1 MSGMLKQGWKAA
13 LLAALAIGAGACQ
26 LPSPGGRNS
35 QAGAEASDGWL
46 FRRLT
51 GQSEPVAQT
60 QQTQPQ
66 AGQNAA
72 AQAGGASQPGS
83 PAQPNPVQPA
93 AANLPGDSVPYD
105 PAVKTLGS
113 SLATATP
120 PVKEED
126 EGFDWS
132 DLDPQNVYKKVKA
145 ALGYGPNEQFAEA
158 TYKEGLAL
166 YRERK
171 FAEAIPKFATAADRW
186 PDSPL
191 EEDALFYMGESYFF
205 DDQYSKAHDTF
216 LMLFKKFTNSRYLDV
231 AAARQFQIGRY
242 WEQADNAEPHWAV
255 TPNFFE
261 KSRPWFDTFGN
272 AMNAYTSVHI
282 NDPTGPLADAS
293 VMAMGN
299 AYFDRRR
306 FEDAAINYKL
316 LRSNYPKSKY
326 QVKAHMLGLEAE
338 KLIYQG
344 PLYDG
349 RPLDEADKIA
359 KQALT
364 QFRTELGEDRDRL
377 VDERRQLSEL
387 QAHRGL
393 ELGRFWETKQFYGAA
408 RLCYQTT
415 IQDYPGTQ
423 SAGMAQE
430 RLVEIKDKPAQPPD
444 RMQWI
449 TTFSNLLKE
458 KQ

>member
-1 MSGMLKQGWKAA
+1 MLKQGWKTA
-13 LLAALAIGAGACQ
+13 LLAALAIGAGGCQ
-26 LPSPGGRNS
+26 LPSGG
-35 QAGAEASDGWL
+35 GGGF

-51 GQSEPVAQT
+51 GGGEPAAATPQT
-60 QQTQPQ
+60 PSP
-66 AGQNAA
+66 AGQIAA
-72 AQAGGASQPGS
+72 AQAAGAAQPGA
-83 PAQPNPVQPA
+83 AQPNPVQPA
-93 AANLPGDSVPYD
+93 SANLPADSVPYD
-105 PAVKTLGS
+105 PSVKNLGS
-113 SLATATP
+113 SLASAKP
-120 PVKEED
+120 AKPKEED

-132 DLDPQNVYKKVKA
+132 DLDPQNVYKKIKA
-145 ALGYGPNEQFAEA
+145 ALGYGPNEQFAEG

-166 YRERK
+166 YREKK

-191 EEDALFYMGESYFF
+191 EEDALFYLGESYFF
-205 DDQYSKAHDTF
+205 DDQYGKAHDTF
-216 LMLFKKFTNSRYLDV
+216 LMLFKKYTNSRYLDV
-231 AAARQFQIGRY
+231 AATRQFQIGRY
-242 WEQADNAEPHWAV
+242 WEQYDNAEPHWAI
-255 TPNFFE
+255 TPNFAD

-299 AYFDRRR
+299 AYFDRGRY
-306 FEDAAINYKL
+306 EDAAINYKL

-338 KLIYQG
+338 KLVYQG

-349 RPLDEADKIA
+349 SPLDEADKIA

-377 VDERRQLSEL
+377 VEERRQISEL
-387 QAHRGL
+387 QAQRGL
-393 ELGRFWETKQFYGAA
+393 ELGRYWETKRHYGAA

-415 IQDYPGTQ
+415 IQEYPGTQ
-423 SAGMAQE
+423 SAGMAQQ
-430 RLVEIKDKPAQPPD
+430 RLVEIKDFPAQPPD
-444 RMQWI
+444 RMKWI

-458 KQ
+458 RP